1 MPTLLEIE
9 SLKSS
14 SPEQRDKSRLSQHG
28 QLLRL
33 TRSLIMENEHSY
45 RVTAWWASGRTG
57 LVKSD
62 SAPNAIHFTTPP
74 QFGGMEGRWSPEDL
88 LLSAVASCFTS
99 TFHAL
104 AERSR
109 FHFTD
114 LEVEVRGCVSKS
126 ESGYMFSE
134 IVIRPTV
141 KISADEDR
149 PRAERL
155 MEKAK
160 RLCLVSRA
168 LAVKQKFEPLVQ
180 SGTSPVETTDPAPA
194 R

>member
-1 MPTLLEIE
+1 
-9 SLKSS
+9 
-14 SPEQRDKSRLSQHG
+14 
-28 QLLRL
+28 
-33 TRSLIMENEHSY
+33 MENEHTY
-45 RVTAWWASGRTG
+45 RVVAWWASGKTG

-74 QFGGMEGRWSPEDL
+74 QFGGIEGRWSPEDL

-99 TFHAL
+99 TFHSL
-104 AERSR
+104 AERSS

-114 LEVEVRGCVSKS
+114 LEVEVQGCVNKS
-126 ESGYMFSE
+126 ESGYMFNE
-134 IVIRPTV
+134 IVVRPRVTL
-141 KISADEDR
+141 STDEDR
-149 PRAERL
+149 AHAERL

-168 LAVKQKFEPLVQ
+168 LAVEQKFEPRVQ
-180 SGTSPVETTDPAPA
+180 APSSTIEMPEPVIA

>member
-1 MPTLLEIE
+1 
-9 SLKSS
+9 
-14 SPEQRDKSRLSQHG
+14 
-28 QLLRL
+28 
-33 TRSLIMENEHSY
+33 MENEHTY
-45 RVTAWWASGRTG
+45 RVVAWWASGKTG

-88 LLSAVASCFTS
+88 LLSSVASCFTS

-104 AERSR
+104 AERSS

-114 LEVEVRGCVSKS
+114 LQVEVQGWVNKS
-126 ESGYMFSE
+126 ESGYLFSE

-141 KISADEDR
+141 KISTEEDR
-149 PRAERL
+149 ARAERL
-155 MEKAK
+155 MENSK

-168 LAVKQKFEPLVQ
+168 LAVAQKFEPLVQ
-180 SGTSPVETTDPAPA
+180 ALSSPVVIDEPVAA

>member
-1 MPTLLEIE
+1 MQV
-9 SLKSS
+9 KS
-14 SPEQRDKSRLSQHG
+14 Q
-28 QLLRL
+28 
-33 TRSLIMENEHSY
+33 RSLIMENEHTY
-45 RVTAWWASGRTG
+45 RVVAWWASGKTG

-74 QFGGMEGRWSPEDL
+74 QFGGVEGRWSPEDL

-104 AERSR
+104 AERSS

-114 LEVEVRGCVSKS
+114 LEVEVEGCVNKS

-141 KISADEDR
+141 KIPIDEDR

-168 LAVKQKFEPLVQ
+168 LAVAQTFEPLVQ
-180 SGTSPVETTDPAPA
+180 APSSPVDIAEPINA

>member
-1 MPTLLEIE
+1 
-9 SLKSS
+9 
-14 SPEQRDKSRLSQHG
+14 
-28 QLLRL
+28 
-33 TRSLIMENEHSY
+33 MENEHTY
-45 RVTAWWASGRTG
+45 RVVAWWASGKTG

-88 LLSAVASCFTS
+88 LLSSVASCFTS

-104 AERSR
+104 AERSS

-114 LEVEVRGCVSKS
+114 LQVEVQGWVNKS
-126 ESGYMFSE
+126 ESGYLFSE

-141 KISADEDR
+141 KISTEEDR
-149 PRAERL
+149 ARAERL
-155 MEKAK
+155 MEKSK

-168 LAVKQKFEPLVQ
+168 LAVAQKFEPLVQ
-180 SGTSPVETTDPAPA
+180 APPSPVVLDEPVAA

>member
-1 MPTLLEIE
+1 
-9 SLKSS
+9 
-14 SPEQRDKSRLSQHG
+14 
-28 QLLRL
+28 
-33 TRSLIMENEHSY
+33 MENEHTY
-45 RVTAWWASGRTG
+45 RVVAWWASGKTG

-62 SAPNAIHFTTPP
+62 SAPNAIHFTPP
-74 QFGGMEGRWSPEDL
+74 RQFGGMEGRWSPEDL

-104 AERSR
+104 AEHSS
-109 FHFTD
+109 FQFTD
-114 LEVEVRGCVSKS
+114 LEVEVQGCVNKS
-126 ESGYMFSE
+126 DSGYMFSQ

-141 KISADEDR
+141 KISTDEDR
-149 PRAERL
+149 MRAERL

-168 LAVKQKFEPLVQ
+168 LAVSQTFEPRVQ
-180 SGTSPVETTDPAPA
+180 APSSRVEMAEPLAA

>member
-1 MPTLLEIE
+1 
-9 SLKSS
+9 
-14 SPEQRDKSRLSQHG
+14 
-28 QLLRL
+28 
-33 TRSLIMENEHSY
+33 MENEHTY
-45 RVTAWWASGRTG
+45 RVVAWWASGKTG

-62 SAPNAIHFTTPP
+62 SAPNTIHFTTPP

-104 AERSR
+104 AEHSS
-109 FHFTD
+109 FHFAD
-114 LEVEVRGCVSKS
+114 LEVEVQGCVNKS

-141 KISADEDR
+141 KISTDEDR
-149 PRAERL
+149 MRAERL

-168 LAVKQKFEPLVQ
+168 LAVSQIRAPVQAPSSKVEMAGPLA
-180 SGTSPVETTDPAPA
+180 S

>member
-1 MPTLLEIE
+1 
-9 SLKSS
+9 
-14 SPEQRDKSRLSQHG
+14 
-28 QLLRL
+28 
-33 TRSLIMENEHSY
+33 MENQHTY
-45 RVTAWWASGRTG
+45 RVVAWWASGKTG

-74 QFGGMEGRWSPEDL
+74 QFGGIEGRWSPEDL

-99 TFHAL
+99 TFHVL
-104 AERSR
+104 AEHSS

-114 LEVEVRGCVSKS
+114 LEVEVQGCVNKS

-134 IVIRPTV
+134 IVVQPTV
-141 KISADEDR
+141 KISTDEDR
-149 PRAERL
+149 MRAERL

-168 LAVKQKFEPLVQ
+168 LAVAQTFEPRVLAP
-180 SGTSPVETTDPAPA
+180 SSTVEMAETLTA

>member
-1 MPTLLEIE
+1 
-9 SLKSS
+9 
-14 SPEQRDKSRLSQHG
+14 
-28 QLLRL
+28 
-33 TRSLIMENEHSY
+33 MENEHTY
-45 RVTAWWASGRTG
+45 RVVAWWSSGKTG

-74 QFGGMEGRWSPEDL
+74 QFGGVEGRWSPEDL

-104 AERSR
+104 AERSS

-114 LEVEVRGCVSKS
+114 LEVEVQGCVNKC
-126 ESGYMFSE
+126 ESGYLFSE
-134 IVIRPTV
+134 ITIRPTV
-141 KISADEDR
+141 KIATEDDR

-168 LAVKQKFEPLVQ
+168 LAVTQKFEPLVQ
-180 SGTSPVETTDPAPA
+180 ARSSHVDTAEPVAA

>member
-1 MPTLLEIE
+1 
-9 SLKSS
+9 
-14 SPEQRDKSRLSQHG
+14 
-28 QLLRL
+28 
-33 TRSLIMENEHSY
+33 MENEHTY
-45 RVTAWWASGRTG
+45 RVVAWWASGKTG

-74 QFGGMEGRWSPEDL
+74 QFGGIEGRWSPEDL

-104 AERSR
+104 AERFS

-114 LEVEVRGCVSKS
+114 LEVEVQGCVNKS
-126 ESGYMFSE
+126 ESGYMFSD

-141 KISADEDR
+141 KTSSHEDHMH
-149 PRAERL
+149 AERL

-168 LAVKQKFEPLVQ
+168 LAVTQTFEPRVQ
-180 SGTSPVETTDPAPA
+180 APTSTIEMVEPLTA

>member
-1 MPTLLEIE
+1 
-9 SLKSS
+9 
-14 SPEQRDKSRLSQHG
+14 
-28 QLLRL
+28 
-33 TRSLIMENEHSY
+33 MENEHTY
-45 RVTAWWASGRTG
+45 RVVAWWASGKTG

-88 LLSAVASCFTS
+88 LLSSVASCFTS

-104 AERSR
+104 AERSS
-109 FHFTD
+109 FYFTD
-114 LEVEVRGCVSKS
+114 LEVEVKGCVNKS
-126 ESGYMFSE
+126 ESGYLFSE

-141 KISADEDR
+141 KVANRQDR
-149 PRAERL
+149 PLAERL

-168 LAVKQKFEPLVQ
+168 LAVAQTFEPLVQ
-180 SGTSPVETTDPAPA
+180 APSSPAAINEIVAT